1 MTEQEYKAKQEMLKQ
16 VKQNIKDLELEKYNL
31 QKEIDEYEF
40 VDYTGKYLY
49 DMRNGVALKVISQ
62 YGRSIT
68 CIGLNKYYNED
79 FNVTE
84 YFVDMQYYLSGE
96 DMKNVREM
104 STEEFYEY
112 LDEFTEEM
120 KSSIAMR

>member
-1 MTEQEYKAKQEMLKQ
+1 MTEQEYIAKMETLKQ
-16 VKQNIKDLELEKYNL
+16 VKQNIKDLELTKYNL

-49 DMRNGVALKVISQ
+49 DTRNQIALKVICQ

-68 CIGLNKYYNED
+68 CIGLNSYYND
-79 FNVTE
+79 DYNTTE
-84 YFVDMQYYLSGE
+84 YFVDMQYYLSGK
-96 DMKNVREM
+96 DMDDVKEI
-104 STEEFYEY
+104 SEEEFYKY
-112 LDEFTEEM
+112 LDEFTEDI